1 MTDTTPDTA
10 PPTGIPRDMGGG
22 IRAIL
27 APNPSPMTYWGTN
40 TYLLGERRL
49 AVIDPGPDD
58 PAHLAAILGALGPG
72 QSISHILV
80 THAHLDHAPLA
91 RHLAMQTGAPV
102 LAYGGARD
110 GRSAVM
116 ARLAE
121 AGGIGGGEGV
131 DTGFAPDMALPDGA
145 EVTGDGWHIT
155 AHWTPGHFCNHMC
168 FESGGTVFSGDL
180 VMGWASTLISPP
192 DGDLTQFRASCTR
205 LAAVSPAR
213 LLPGHGAPVADPR
226 ARIRWLLA
234 HRDAREAAILKVLGA
249 TRARILGGLALRA
262 AQTLDIACAVSF
274 YGTRLQQYL
283 DRPLKAPLQGHFGSH
298 DDHTP
303 PDVLKEVREYLP
315 DIEMH
320 LYEAGHAFANDA
332 RPSHVPEA
340 AELAHERTLDF
351 LRKHLG

>member
-80 THAHLDHAPLA
+80 THAHLDHSPLA
-91 RHLAMQTGAPV
+91 RRLAMQTGAPV
-102 LAYGGARD
+102 MAYGGARD

-234 HRDAREAAILKVLGA
+234 HRDAREAAILGELRQGPADAA
-249 TRARILGGLALRA
+249 TLAARIYTDTPPTLMPAAARNVLAHLVDLLQGGRVRALSA
-262 AQTLDIACAVSF
+262 LSP
-274 YGTRLQQYL
+274 GTRFAL
-283 DRPLKAPLQGHFGSH
+283 PAAGS
-298 DDHTP
+298 
-303 PDVLKEVREYLP
+303 RG
-315 DIEMH
+315 
-320 LYEAGHAFANDA
+320 A
-332 RPSHVPEA
+332 
-340 AELAHERTLDF
+340 
-351 LRKHLG
+351 